1 MKGMNTNM
9 KIVIGCDHAGYE
21 LKGPVMEHLKEKGY
35 ELTDVGTHS
44 TDSCNYPDYAYA
56 VCEAIKKGD
65 ADLGILICGTGVGMS
80 IAANKYEGIRA
91 ACVSDTFSA
100 RLTRQHNDTNIL
112 CFGARVVGLG
122 IACDLCDN
130 FLEAE
135 YEGGKHQKR
144 VDMIM
149 AIEQGTFR
157 PSNS

>member
-1 MKGMNTNM
+1 M

-21 LKGPVMEHLKEKGY
+21 FKAPVIAHLEEKGY
-35 ELTDVGTHS
+35 TVIDVGTNS
-44 TDSCNYPDYAYA
+44 AESCNYPEYAYKL
-56 VCEAIKKGD
+56 CTTITSGE

-80 IAANKYEGIRA
+80 IAANKVEGIRA
-91 ACVSDTFSA
+91 ACVSETFSA
-100 RLTRQHNDTNIL
+100 RLTRQHNDTNVL

-135 YEGGKHQKR
+135 YEGGKHAKR

-149 AIEQGTFR
+149 AIEDGSFR
-157 PSNS
+157 PANS

>member
-1 MKGMNTNM
+1 MKL
-9 KIVIGCDHAGYE
+9 VIGCDHAGYE
-21 LKGPVMEHLKEKGY
+21 LKAPVMEHLASKGY
-35 ELTDVGTHS
+35 ELIDVGTHS
-44 TDSCNYPDYAYA
+44 TASCNYPDYAYA
-56 VCEAIKKGD
+56 VCEAIRKGE

-80 IAANKYEGIRA
+80 IAANKYKGIRA

-100 RLTRQHNDTNIL
+100 RLTRQHNDTNVL

-135 YEGGKHQKR
+135 YEGGKHAKR

-149 AIEQGTFR
+149 AIEAGTF
-157 PSNS
+157 PSSEN

>member
-1 MKGMNTNM
+1 MKL
-9 KIVIGCDHAGYE
+9 VIGCDHAGYE
-21 LKGPVMEHLKEKGY
+21 LKGPVMEHLAAKGY
-35 ELTDVGTHS
+35 ELIDVGTHS
-44 TDSCNYPDYAYA
+44 TASCNYPDYAYA
-56 VCEAIKKGD
+56 VCEKIRSGE

-100 RLTRQHNDTNIL
+100 RLTRQHNDTNVL

-135 YEGGKHQKR
+135 YEGGKHAKR

-149 AIEQGTFR
+149 AIEAGTFN